1 MRSDFIIRSALV
13 ALPAFGLV
21 SGLALPM
28 LGQPAWQGWVWAAF
42 TFPVL
47 LTLLYEIVAS
57 VRRGEVGLDIVAAL
71 SMTAA
76 LAIGE
81 NLAAVVVALMYSG
94 GQYLEAF
101 AERHARREMTAILAR
116 VPRTA
121 VRHRNGRLEEVSLE
135 AIVPGDR
142 LLIRQGDVV
151 PVDGTVLDGVA
162 VLDQSAL
169 TGESIP
175 VQQRKGDT
183 VMSGS
188 TNVGPPFD
196 LFASRPAAE
205 STYAGIVRLVE
216 MAQRSKAPMS
226 RLADRYAMGFL

>member
-1 MRSDFIIRSALV
+1 
-13 ALPAFGLV
+13 
-21 SGLALPM
+21 M

-47 LTLLYEIVAS
+47 LTLLYDIVS
-57 VRRGEVGLDIVAAL
+57 SLRRGEIGLDIVAAL

-76 LAIGE
+76 LAVGE
-81 NLAAVVVALMYSG
+81 NLAAVVVALMYAG
-94 GQYLEAF
+94 GRYLEAF

-121 VRHRNGRLEEVSLE
+121 VRHGIGRLEEISLE

-151 PVDGTVLDGVA
+151 PVDGTVASGVA

-169 TGESIP
+169 TGEPIP
-175 VQQRKGDT
+175 VQQRVGDE

-188 TNVGPPFD
+188 TNAGEAFD
-196 LFASRPAAE
+196 LFASHHAAQ
-205 STYAGIVRLVE
+205 STYAGIIRLVE
-216 MAQRSKAPMS
+216 EAQRSKAPMS
-226 RLADRYAMGFL
+226 RLADRFAMLFLGVTVLTLLWHF